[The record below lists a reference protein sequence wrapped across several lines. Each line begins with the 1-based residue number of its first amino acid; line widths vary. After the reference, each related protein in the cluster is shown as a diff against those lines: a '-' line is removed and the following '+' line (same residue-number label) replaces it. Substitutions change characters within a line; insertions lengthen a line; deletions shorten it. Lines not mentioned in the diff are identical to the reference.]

1 MENVWNWIAN
11 AATNIWGAIVDWV
24 SNAGPLL
31 LTALLI
37 LIIGTWIGSLIR
49 RVLKSTLKKAK
60 IDPGISGF
68 ICSCV
73 KTVFN
78 VVVIVSA
85 IATLGVNI
93 TSIITALGAAGI
105 TIGLAMQDTLAN
117 FASGV
122 LILFNK
128 PFKSGDYIEVEGL
141 SGTVETIELMYTTL
155 LTPDNKHL
163 VYPNS
168 KLTSDKLINYTAEP
182 DRRLDMK
189 FPVSYKSDIKTVKE
203 LIRKIGLESEYTN
216 NERDIIVGI
225 AEFGDSAIIFELRA
239 WIKANE
245 YWDAYFNMQERMK
258 AAFDENGIEIPVSQ
272 VDVTLLS
279 DNK

>member
-1 MENVWNWIAN
+1 MENVWNWLAN
-11 AATNIWGAIVDWV
+11 LGTGIWKAIVDWV

-49 RVLKSTLKKAK
+49 RVLKTTLKKAK

-85 IATLGVNI
+85 IATLGINI

-122 LILFNK
+122 IILFNK
-128 PFKSGDYIEVEGL
+128 PFKTGDYIEVEGL
-141 SGTVETIELMYTTL
+141 SGTVESIELMYTTL
-155 LTPDNKHL
+155 LTADNKHI

-189 FPVSYKSDIKTVKE
+189 FPVSYKSNVQQVKE
-203 LIRKIGLESEYTN
+203 LIKKVGADSEYTDSS
-216 NERDIIVGI
+216 RDIIVGI
-225 AEFGDSAIIFELRA
+225 SEFGDSAIVFELRA
-239 WIKANE
+239 WIKADR
-245 YWDAYFNMQERMK
+245 YWDAYFNMQESMK

-272 VDVTLLS
+272 LDVNLLS
-279 DNK
+279 DDK

>member
-1 MENVWNWIAN
+1 MENVWNWLAN
-11 AATNIWGAIVDWV
+11 LGTGIWKSIVDWV

-31 LTALLI
+31 LTSLLI

-49 RVLKSTLKKAK
+49 RVLRTTLKKAK

-85 IATLGVNI
+85 IATLGINI

-122 LILFNK
+122 IILFNK
-128 PFKSGDYIEVEGL
+128 PFKTGDYIEVEGL
-141 SGTVETIELMYTTL
+141 SGTVESIELMYTTL
-155 LTPDNKHL
+155 LTADNKPI

-189 FPVSYKSDIKTVKE
+189 FPVSYKSNVQQVKE
-203 LIRKIGLESEYTN
+203 LIKKVGADSEYTDSS
-216 NERDIIVGI
+216 RDIIVGI
-225 AEFGDSAIIFELRA
+225 SEFGDSAIVFELRA
-239 WIKANE
+239 WIKADR
-245 YWDAYFNMQERMK
+245 YWDAYFTMQESMK

-272 VDVTLLS
+272 LDVNLLS
-279 DNK
+279 DDK